1 MKTILVLGVGQI
13 GKAITK
19 RIIERKP
26 ERIILHNLTQ
36 KESEYCC
43 EYFSKYCKN
52 IELIPSYG
60 DVFLPFD
67 FNKLTTME
75 EQLENKEELLNF
87 YYSDLSPEIL
97 KKSTLYRLVQKW
109 KPDLIIDAINS
120 GTVLGNHYKPELI
133 LSKVSK
139 SADVDVNTS
148 AEILLNDF
156 VPKAVNFVYS
166 LKLVME
172 DFKIKK
178 YLKVSTTGL
187 GGMGMNMPYTHG
199 DTPKSSL
206 SFALMGKIS
215 AAGVLHQ
222 LLWNLSHTTHHN
234 ISLLIPSTF
243 VGYDSA
249 KFEPIETDVGLVKK
263 INNPKKIKL
272 KVGEE
277 LTYSKGT
284 SNEYLEFPVVRAGEN
299 HVYSLYELSALTSIG
314 QMEAITKEEVAN
326 AAMEDICGKTKKNML
341 NYMDAG
347 MLSSTFAG
355 KAMVEKIK
363 AEIQCLMKK
372 NNSTSIATGN
382 LGVTVAKRLYE
393 LYMIKQVCKT
403 VEELRFVDI
412 KKLYD
417 LIVKNLE
424 TNKNLLVEMLSLG
437 LPIVTEN
444 DNIYIGE
451 YSLYPAKDCDLT
463 ITEERLEKWI
473 QVGWVDLRVE
483 NILFWKETIDYVYDD
498 AKKVLEDRNFILSRD
513 AFSIEND
520 YDIGEVLAYY
530 YNLQEKGRKTCDI

>member
-1 MKTILVLGVGQI
+1 MKTVLVLGVGQI

-19 RIIERKP
+19 RIIEQNP
-26 ERIILHNLTQ
+26 ERIILHNLT
-36 KESEYCC
+36 KTESGYCC
-43 EYFSKYCKN
+43 KYFSEYCKN

-67 FNKLTTME
+67 FNKLNTME
-75 EQLENKEELLNF
+75 EQLKYKDELLSF
-87 YYSDLSPEIL
+87 YYSDLGPEIL
-97 KKSTLYRLVQKW
+97 KKSTLYKLVQKW
-109 KPDLIIDAINS
+109 NPDLIIDAINS

-139 SADVDVNTS
+139 SANIDVNTS

-172 DFKIKK
+172 DFKVKK

-234 ISLLIPSTF
+234 ISLLIPATF
-243 VGYDSA
+243 VGYDST

-263 INNPKKIKL
+263 INNPQKMKL
-272 KVGEE
+272 VDGEK
-277 LTYSKGT
+277 LTYSKGI
-284 SNEYLEFPVVRAGEN
+284 SDEYLEFPVVRAGEN
-299 HVYSLYELSALTSIG
+299 HVYSLYELSALTALG

-326 AAMEDICGKTKKNML
+326 AAIEDICGKTKKNML
-341 NYMDAG
+341 NYMDSG
-347 MLSSTFAG
+347 MLGSTFAG

-363 AEIQCLMKK
+363 SEIQNLMKK

-403 VEELRFVDI
+403 VDELKSIDI

-417 LIVKNLE
+417 LIIRNLE
-424 TNKNLLVEMLSLG
+424 NNRNLLVEMLSLG

-451 YSLYPAKDCDLT
+451 YSLYPDKGCDLT
-463 ITEERLEKWI
+463 ITRERLEKWI

-483 NILFWKETIDYVYDD
+483 NILFWKETINFVYND
-498 AKKVLEDRNFILSRD
+498 ARKVLEDKNFILNRD
-513 AFSIEND
+513 AFSIDND
-520 YDIGEVLAYY
+520 YDIGEILAYY
-530 YNLQEKGRKTCDI
+530 YNLQEKGRKTCNI

>member
-1 MKTILVLGVGQI
+1 MKTVLVLGVGQI

-19 RIIERKP
+19 RIIAHKP
-26 ERIILHNLTQ
+26 DRIILHNLTK
-36 KESEYCC
+36 KESDYCF
-43 EYFSKYCKN
+43 EYFSKNYKDV
-52 IELIPSYG
+52 EFIPSYG

-67 FNKLTTME
+67 FNKLTTIE
-75 EQLENKEELLNF
+75 EQIKNKYDLLNF
-87 YYSDLSPEIL
+87 FYSDLSPEIL
-97 KKSTLYRLVQKW
+97 KESTLYNLVQKW
-109 KPDLIIDAINS
+109 RPYLIIDAINS

-139 SADVDVNTS
+139 SANVDVDTS

-156 VPKAVNFVYS
+156 VPKAINFVYS

-222 LLWNLSHTTHHN
+222 LLWNLSHTTHYN

-243 VGYDSA
+243 VGYDFT
-249 KFEPIETDVGLVKK
+249 KFEPIETDIGLIKK
-263 INNPKKIKL
+263 INNPKRLKINE
-272 KVGEE
+272 GDT
-277 LTYSKGT
+277 LTYSKGL
-284 SNEYLEFPVVRAGEN
+284 SDEYLEFPVVRAGEN
-299 HVYSLYELSALTSIG
+299 HVYSLYELSALTAVG

-326 AAMEDICGKTKKNML
+326 AAMEDICGKTNRNML
-341 NYMDAG
+341 NYMDSG
-347 MLSSTFAG
+347 MLTSTFAE
-355 KAMVEKIK
+355 KVMVEKIK
-363 AEIQCLMKK
+363 SEIKLIKQK

-393 LYMIKQVCKT
+393 LHIIKQVCKT
-403 VEELRFVDI
+403 VDELKNIDV
-412 KKLYD
+412 KKLCDLVTENIENNKD
-417 LIVKNLE
+417 LII
-424 TNKNLLVEMLSLG
+424 EMLSLG
-437 LPIVTEN
+437 LPIVMEDDTMF
-444 DNIYIGE
+444 IGE
-451 YSLYPAKDCDLT
+451 YSLFPDKGCDLT
-463 ITEERLEKWI
+463 VTKERLEKWI
-473 QVGWVDLRVE
+473 QVGWVDLRAE
-483 NILFWKETIDYVYDD
+483 NILFWKETITYVYND
-498 AKKVLEDRNFILSRD
+498 AQKVLKDKDFILNRD
-513 AFSIEND
+513 AFSISND

>member
-19 RIIERKP
+19 KIIEQNP
-26 ERIILHNLTQ
+26 ERIILHNLTA

-43 EYFSKYCKN
+43 EHFSKYCKN
-52 IELIPSYG
+52 IDLIPSYG
-60 DVFLPFD
+60 DVFLPFE
-67 FNKLTTME
+67 FNKLTTMK
-75 EQLENKEELLNF
+75 EQLKNKDALLNF
-87 YYSDLSPEIL
+87 YYSDLSPDIL
-97 KKSTLYRLVQKW
+97 KKSTLYKLVQKW

-133 LSKVSK
+133 LSSVSK
-139 SADVDVNTS
+139 NADIDVNTCS
-148 AEILLNDF
+148 EILLNDF
-156 VPKAVNFVYS
+156 VPKAINFVYS

-234 ISLLIPSTF
+234 ISLLVPSTF

-263 INNPKKIKL
+263 ISNPKKIKL
-272 KVGEE
+272 KSGET
-277 LTYSKGT
+277 LTYSKGL
-284 SNEYLEFPVVRAGEN
+284 SDEYLEFPVVRAGEN

-326 AAMEDICGKTKKNML
+326 AAMEDICGKTNKNL
-341 NYMDAG
+341 LSYMDAG
-347 MLSSTFAG
+347 MLGSTFAG

-363 AEIQCLMKK
+363 TEIRQLMQK

-403 VEELRFVDI
+403 VEALRFVDI

-417 LIVKNLE
+417 LIVENLE
-424 TNKNLLVEMLSLG
+424 TNKDLLVEILSLG

-451 YSLYPAKDCDLT
+451 YSLYPGKDCDLT
-463 ITEERLEKWI
+463 ITGERLEKWI

-483 NILFWKETIDYVYDD
+483 NILFWKETIDYVYND
-498 AKKVLEDRNFILSRD
+498 AKQVLSDKNFILNRD

-530 YNLQEKGRKTCDI
+530 YNLQEKGRKTCDV

>member
-19 RIIERKP
+19 KIIEQKP
-26 ERIILHNLTQ
+26 ERIILHNLTA

-43 EYFSKYCKN
+43 EHFSKYCKN
-52 IELIPSYG
+52 IDLIPSYG
-60 DVFLPFD
+60 DVFLPFE
-67 FNKLTTME
+67 FNKLTTMK
-75 EQLENKEELLNF
+75 EQLKNKDALLNF
-87 YYSDLSPEIL
+87 YYSDLSPDIL
-97 KKSTLYRLVQKW
+97 KKSTLYKLVQKW
-109 KPDLIIDAINS
+109 EPDLIIDAINS

-133 LSKVSK
+133 LSSVSK
-139 SADVDVNTS
+139 NADIDVNTCS
-148 AEILLNDF
+148 EILLNDF
-156 VPKAVNFVYS
+156 VPKAINFVYS

-234 ISLLIPSTF
+234 ISLLVPSTF

-263 INNPKKIKL
+263 ISNPKKIKL
-272 KVGEE
+272 KSGET
-277 LTYSKGT
+277 LTYSKGL
-284 SNEYLEFPVVRAGEN
+284 SDEYLEFPVVRAGEN

-326 AAMEDICGKTKKNML
+326 AAMEDICGKTNKNL
-341 NYMDAG
+341 LSYMDAG
-347 MLSSTFAG
+347 MLGSTFAG

-363 AEIQCLMKK
+363 TEIRQLMQK

-403 VEELRFVDI
+403 VEALRFVDI

-417 LIVKNLE
+417 LIIENLE
-424 TNKNLLVEMLSLG
+424 TNKDLLVEILSLG

-451 YSLYPAKDCDLT
+451 YSLYPGKDCDLT
-463 ITEERLEKWI
+463 ITGERLEKWI

-483 NILFWKETIDYVYDD
+483 NILFWKETIDYVYND
-498 AKKVLEDRNFILSRD
+498 AKQVLSDKNFILNRD

-530 YNLQEKGRKTCDI
+530 YNLQEKGRKTCDV

>member
-19 RIIERKP
+19 KLIEQKP
-26 ERIILHNLTQ
+26 EKIILHNLTK
-36 KESEYCC
+36 KESLYCC
-43 EYFSKYCKN
+43 EYFSKYCEN

-60 DVFLPFD
+60 DVFLPFE
-67 FNKLTTME
+67 FNKLTTIE

-87 YYSDLSPEIL
+87 YYSDLGSDIL
-97 KKSTLYRLVQKW
+97 KKSTLYGLVQKW
-109 KPDLIIDAINS
+109 KPDLIVDAINS

-133 LSKVSK
+133 LSKVSHG
-139 SADVDVNTS
+139 AVIDVNTS

-156 VPKAVNFVYS
+156 VPKAINFVYS

-234 ISLLIPSTF
+234 ISLLVPATF
-243 VGYDSA
+243 VGYDSV

-263 INNPKKIKL
+263 INNPKKLKL
-272 KVGEE
+272 KSGKQLE
-277 LTYSKGT
+277 YSSGI
-284 SNEYLEFPVVRAGEN
+284 SNDYLEFPVVRAGEN

-314 QMEAITKEEVAN
+314 QMEAITKEEVAT
-326 AAMEDICGKTKKNML
+326 AAVEDICGKTRKNL
-341 NYMDAG
+341 LGYMDAG
-347 MLSSTFAG
+347 MLGSTFAG
-355 KAMVEKIK
+355 KSMVEKIK
-363 AEIQCLMKK
+363 TEIKNLMQKT
-372 NNSTSIATGN
+372 NSTSIATGN

-393 LYMIKQVCKT
+393 LYMVKQVCKT
-403 VEELRFVDI
+403 VDELRFVDI
-412 KKLYD
+412 KKLYE
-417 LIVKNLE
+417 LIVEKLENDKNLMI
-424 TNKNLLVEMLSLG
+424 EMLSLG
-437 LPIVTEN
+437 LPIVTED

-451 YSLYPAKDCDLT
+451 YSLYPDKDCDLT
-463 ITEERLEKWI
+463 ITSERLEKWI
-473 QVGWVDLRVE
+473 QVGWVDLRIE
-483 NILFWKETIDYVYDD
+483 NILFWKETIDYVYND
-498 AKKVLEDRNFILSRD
+498 AKKVLADKNFILNRD
-513 AFSIEND
+513 AFSINND

>member
-19 RIIERKP
+19 KIIEQNP
-26 ERIILHNLTQ
+26 ERIILHNLTA

-43 EYFSKYCKN
+43 EHFSKYCKN
-52 IELIPSYG
+52 IDLIPSYG
-60 DVFLPFD
+60 DVFLPFE
-67 FNKLTTME
+67 FNKLTTMK
-75 EQLENKEELLNF
+75 EQLKNKDALLNF
-87 YYSDLSPEIL
+87 YYSDLSPDIL
-97 KKSTLYRLVQKW
+97 KKSTLYKLVQKW
-109 KPDLIIDAINS
+109 KPELIIDAINS

-133 LSKVSK
+133 LSSVSK
-139 SADVDVNTS
+139 NADIDVNTCS
-148 AEILLNDF
+148 EILLNDF
-156 VPKAVNFVYS
+156 VPKAINFVYS

-234 ISLLIPSTF
+234 ISLLVPSTF

-263 INNPKKIKL
+263 ISNPKKIKL
-272 KVGEE
+272 KSGET
-277 LTYSKGT
+277 LTYSKGL
-284 SNEYLEFPVVRAGEN
+284 SDEYLEFPVVRAGEN

-326 AAMEDICGKTKKNML
+326 AAMEDICGKTKKNL
-341 NYMDAG
+341 LSYMDAG
-347 MLSSTFAG
+347 MLGSTFAG

-363 AEIQCLMKK
+363 TEIRQLMQK

-403 VEELRFVDI
+403 VEALRFVDI

-417 LIVKNLE
+417 LIVENLE
-424 TNKNLLVEMLSLG
+424 TNKDLLVEILSLG

-451 YSLYPAKDCDLT
+451 YSLYPGKDCDLT
-463 ITEERLEKWI
+463 ITGERLEKWI
-473 QVGWVDLRVE
+473 QVGWVDLPVE
-483 NILFWKETIDYVYDD
+483 NILFWKETIDYVYND
-498 AKKVLEDRNFILSRD
+498 AKQVLSDKNFILNRD

-530 YNLQEKGRKTCDI
+530 YNLQEKGRKTCDV

>member
-19 RIIERKP
+19 KIIEQNP
-26 ERIILHNLTQ
+26 ERIILHNLTA

-43 EYFSKYCKN
+43 EHFSKYCKN
-52 IELIPSYG
+52 IDLIPSYG
-60 DVFLPFD
+60 DVFLPFE
-67 FNKLTTME
+67 FNKLTTMK
-75 EQLENKEELLNF
+75 EQLKNKDALLNF
-87 YYSDLSPEIL
+87 YYSDLSPDIL
-97 KKSTLYRLVQKW
+97 KKSTLYKLVQKW

-133 LSKVSK
+133 LSSVSK
-139 SADVDVNTS
+139 NADIDVNTCS
-148 AEILLNDF
+148 EILLNDF
-156 VPKAVNFVYS
+156 VPKAINFVYS

-234 ISLLIPSTF
+234 ISLLVPSTF

-249 KFEPIETDVGLVKK
+249 KYEPIETDVGLVKK
-263 INNPKKIKL
+263 ISNPKKIKL
-272 KVGEE
+272 KSGET
-277 LTYSKGT
+277 LTYSKGL
-284 SNEYLEFPVVRAGEN
+284 SDEYLEFPVVRAGEN

-326 AAMEDICGKTKKNML
+326 AAMEDICGKTKKNL
-341 NYMDAG
+341 LSYMDAG
-347 MLSSTFAG
+347 MLGSTFAG

-363 AEIQCLMKK
+363 TEIRQLMQK

-403 VEELRFVDI
+403 VEALRFVDI

-417 LIVKNLE
+417 LIVENLE
-424 TNKNLLVEMLSLG
+424 TNKDLLVEILSLG

-451 YSLYPAKDCDLT
+451 YSLYPGKDCDLT
-463 ITEERLEKWI
+463 ITGERLEKWI
-473 QVGWVDLRVE
+473 QVGWVDLPVE
-483 NILFWKETIDYVYDD
+483 NILFWKETIDYVYND
-498 AKKVLEDRNFILSRD
+498 AKQVLSDKNFILNRD

-530 YNLQEKGRKTCDI
+530 YNLQEKGRKTCDV

>member
-1 MKTILVLGVGQI
+1 MKTVLVLGVGQI

-19 RIIERKP
+19 RIIAHKP
-26 ERIILHNLTQ
+26 DRIILHNLTK
-36 KESEYCC
+36 KESDYCF
-43 EYFSKYCKN
+43 EYFSKNCKDV
-52 IELIPSYG
+52 EFIPSYG

-67 FNKLTTME
+67 FNKLTTIE
-75 EQLENKEELLNF
+75 EQIKNKYDLLNF
-87 YYSDLSPEIL
+87 FYSDLSPEVL
-97 KKSTLYRLVQKW
+97 KKSTLYNLAQKW
-109 KPDLIIDAINS
+109 EPDLIIDAINS

-139 SADVDVNTS
+139 SANADVDTS

-156 VPKAVNFVYS
+156 VPKAINFVYS

-222 LLWNLSHTTHHN
+222 LLWNLSHTTHYN

-243 VGYDSA
+243 VGYDFT
-249 KFEPIETDVGLVKK
+249 KFEPIETDIGLIKK
-263 INNPKKIKL
+263 INNPKRLKINE
-272 KVGEE
+272 GDT
-277 LTYSKGT
+277 LTYSKGL
-284 SNEYLEFPVVRAGEN
+284 SDEYLEFPVVRAGEN
-299 HVYSLYELSALTSIG
+299 HVYSLYELSALTAVG

-326 AAMEDICGKTKKNML
+326 AAMEDICGKTNRNML
-341 NYMDAG
+341 NYMDSG
-347 MLSSTFAG
+347 MLTSTFAG
-355 KAMVEKIK
+355 KVMVEKIK
-363 AEIQCLMKK
+363 SEIKLLMQK

-393 LYMIKQVCKT
+393 LHIIKQVCKT
-403 VEELRFVDI
+403 VDELKNIDV
-412 KKLYD
+412 KKLCD
-417 LIVKNLE
+417 LVTENIEN
-424 TNKNLLVEMLSLG
+424 NKDLVIEMLSLG
-437 LPIVTEN
+437 LPIVMEDDTMF
-444 DNIYIGE
+444 IGE
-451 YSLYPAKDCDLT
+451 YSLFPDKGCDLT
-463 ITEERLEKWI
+463 ITKERLEKWI
-473 QVGWVDLRVE
+473 QVGWVDLRAE
-483 NILFWKETIDYVYDD
+483 NILFWKETITYVYND
-498 AKKVLEDRNFILSRD
+498 AQKVLKDKDFILNRD
-513 AFSIEND
+513 AFSISND

>member
-1 MKTILVLGVGQI
+1 MKTVVVLGVGQI

-19 RIIERKP
+19 RIIAHKP
-26 ERIILHNLTQ
+26 DRIILHNLTK
-36 KESEYCC
+36 KESDYCC
-43 EYFSKYCKN
+43 EYFSKNCKDV
-52 IELIPSYG
+52 EFIPSYG

-67 FNKLTTME
+67 FNKLTTIE
-75 EQLENKEELLNF
+75 EQIKNKYDLLNF
-87 YYSDLSPEIL
+87 FYSDLSPEVL
-97 KKSTLYRLVQKW
+97 KKSTLYNLAQKW
-109 KPDLIIDAINS
+109 EPDLIIDAINS

-139 SADVDVNTS
+139 SANADVDTS

-156 VPKAVNFVYS
+156 VPKAINFVYS

-222 LLWNLSHTTHHN
+222 LLWNLSHTTHYN

-243 VGYDSA
+243 VGYDFT
-249 KFEPIETDVGLVKK
+249 KFEPIETDIGLIKK
-263 INNPKKIKL
+263 INNPKRLKINE
-272 KVGEE
+272 GDT
-277 LTYSKGT
+277 LTYSKGL
-284 SNEYLEFPVVRAGEN
+284 SDEYLEFPVVRAGEN
-299 HVYSLYELSALTSIG
+299 HVYSLYELSALTAVG

-326 AAMEDICGKTKKNML
+326 AAMEDICGKTNRNML
-341 NYMDAG
+341 NYMDSG
-347 MLSSTFAG
+347 MLTSTFAG
-355 KAMVEKIK
+355 KVMVEKIK
-363 AEIQCLMKK
+363 SEIKLLMQK

-393 LYMIKQVCKT
+393 LHIIKQVCKT
-403 VEELRFVDI
+403 VDELKNIDV
-412 KKLYD
+412 KKLCDLVTENIENNKD
-417 LIVKNLE
+417 LII
-424 TNKNLLVEMLSLG
+424 EMLSLG
-437 LPIVTEN
+437 LPIVMEDDTMF
-444 DNIYIGE
+444 IGE
-451 YSLYPAKDCDLT
+451 YSLFPDKGCDLT
-463 ITEERLEKWI
+463 ITKERLEKWI
-473 QVGWVDLRVE
+473 QVGWVDLRAE
-483 NILFWKETIDYVYDD
+483 NILFWKETITYVYND
-498 AKKVLEDRNFILSRD
+498 AQKVLKDKDFILNRD
-513 AFSIEND
+513 AFSISND

>member
-13 GKAITK
+13 GKAITQ
-19 RIIERKP
+19 RIIEQKP
-26 ERIILHNLTQ
+26 ERIILHNLT
-36 KESEYCC
+36 KGESDYCC
-43 EYFSKYCKN
+43 EYFSKYCKS
-52 IELIPSYG
+52 IELIASYG
-60 DVFLPFD
+60 DVFLPFE
-67 FNKLTTME
+67 FNKLVSME
-75 EQLENKEELLNF
+75 EQLKNKDELLNF
-87 YYSDLSPEIL
+87 YYSDLGPEIL
-97 KKSTLYRLVQKW
+97 KKSTLYKLVQKW
-109 KPDLIIDAINS
+109 QPDLIVDAINS

-139 SADVDVNTS
+139 GAIIDLNTS

-156 VPKAVNFVYS
+156 VPKAINFVYS

-172 DFKIKK
+172 DFNVKK

-199 DTPKSSL
+199 DTPRSSL

-222 LLWNLSHTTHHN
+222 LLWNLSHTTHLN
-234 ISLLIPSTF
+234 ISLLIPATF

-272 KVGEE
+272 VNGET
-277 LTYSKGT
+277 LTYSKGI
-284 SNEYLEFPVVRAGEN
+284 SEEYLEFPVVRAGEN
-299 HVYSLYELSALTSIG
+299 HVYSLYELSALTAIG

-341 NYMDAG
+341 NYMDSG
-347 MLSSTFAG
+347 MLGSTFAG

-363 AEIQCLMKK
+363 SEIQTLMKK

-393 LYMIKQVCKT
+393 LYMIKQVCTT
-403 VEELRFVDI
+403 VDELKNMDI

-417 LIVKNLE
+417 LIVKKLE
-424 TNKNLLVEMLSLG
+424 ENQGLLIEMLSLG
-437 LPIVTEN
+437 LPVVTED
-444 DNIYIGE
+444 DNIYMGE
-451 YSLYPAKDCDLT
+451 YSLFPDKDCDLT
-463 ITEERLEKWI
+463 ITPERLEKWI
-473 QVGWVDLRVE
+473 QVGWVDLRAE
-483 NILFWKETIDYVYDD
+483 NILFWKETIDFVYND
-498 AKKVLEDRNFILSRD
+498 AEKVLRDKNFILNRD

-530 YNLQEKGRKTCDI
+530 YNLQEKGRKTSDI

>member
-1 MKTILVLGVGQI
+1 MKTVLVLGVGQI

-19 RIIERKP
+19 RIIAHKP
-26 ERIILHNLTQ
+26 DRIILHNLTK
-36 KESEYCC
+36 KESDYCF
-43 EYFSKYCKN
+43 EYFSKNYKDV
-52 IELIPSYG
+52 EFIPSYG

-67 FNKLTTME
+67 FNKLTTIE
-75 EQLENKEELLNF
+75 EQIKNKYDLLNF
-87 YYSDLSPEIL
+87 FYSDLSPEIL
-97 KKSTLYRLVQKW
+97 KESTLYNLVQKW
-109 KPDLIIDAINS
+109 RPYLIIDAINS

-139 SADVDVNTS
+139 SANVDVDTS

-156 VPKAVNFVYS
+156 VPKAINFVYS

-222 LLWNLSHTTHHN
+222 LLWNLSHTTHYN

-243 VGYDSA
+243 VGYDFT
-249 KFEPIETDVGLVKK
+249 KFEPIETDIGLIKK
-263 INNPKKIKL
+263 INNPKRLKINE
-272 KVGEE
+272 GDT
-277 LTYSKGT
+277 LTYSKGL
-284 SNEYLEFPVVRAGEN
+284 SDEYLEFPVVRAGEN
-299 HVYSLYELSALTSIG
+299 HVYSLYELSALTAVG

-326 AAMEDICGKTKKNML
+326 AAMEDICGKTNRNML
-341 NYMDAG
+341 NYMDSG
-347 MLSSTFAG
+347 MLTSTFAG
-355 KAMVEKIK
+355 KVMVEKIK
-363 AEIQCLMKK
+363 SEIKLLMQK

-393 LYMIKQVCKT
+393 LHIIKQVCKT
-403 VEELRFVDI
+403 VDELKNIDV
-412 KKLYD
+412 KKLCDLVTENIENNKD
-417 LIVKNLE
+417 LII
-424 TNKNLLVEMLSLG
+424 EMLSLG
-437 LPIVTEN
+437 LPIVMEDDTMF
-444 DNIYIGE
+444 IGE
-451 YSLYPAKDCDLT
+451 YSLFPDKGCDLT
-463 ITEERLEKWI
+463 VTKERLEKWI
-473 QVGWVDLRVE
+473 QVGWVDLRAE
-483 NILFWKETIDYVYDD
+483 NILFWKETITYVYND
-498 AKKVLEDRNFILSRD
+498 AQKVLKDKDFILNRD
-513 AFSIEND
+513 AFSISND